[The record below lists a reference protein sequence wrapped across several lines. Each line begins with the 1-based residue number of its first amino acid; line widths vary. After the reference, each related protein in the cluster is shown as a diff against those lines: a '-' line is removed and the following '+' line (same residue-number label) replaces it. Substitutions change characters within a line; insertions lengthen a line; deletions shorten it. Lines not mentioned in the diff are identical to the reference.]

1 MHLHDVWFVL
11 IAVLWTGYF
20 FLEGFDFGIG
30 VLTKLVARDRT
41 ERRVLINTI
50 GPVWDGNEVWLLSAG
65 GATFAAFP
73 DWYATLFSGFY
84 LPLLIIL
91 VCLIVRGVAFEY
103 RAKRPDE
110 RWQRNWEHAIF
121 WTSLLP
127 AFLWGV
133 AFADITHGVKIDAH
147 KEYVGGFWDLLTPY
161 ALLGGL
167 VTLTLFTFHGAVF
180 ASLKTVGPIRQR
192 SRAFAAG
199 VGALAAVLA
208 VAFLVW
214 TQAASGNGRSLV
226 ALVVAVVA
234 LLLALGANAA
244 GREGWSF
251 AFSGVTIA
259 SAVALLFLSLF
270 PDVMPSSLDSAWSLT
285 VTNASATP
293 YTLKIMT
300 WCAGIATPLVLLYQG
315 WTYWVFRKRIG
326 TQHIAGGLPQPA
338 VAGAAAGAVA
348 LPAARAEGSSAADE
362 AR

>member
-1 MHLHDVWFVL
+1 MQLHDVWFVL

-20 FLEGFDFGIG
+20 FLEGFDFGVGI
-30 VLTKLVARDRT
+30 LTKLLARNQP

-84 LPLLIIL
+84 LPLLVIL

-103 RAKRPDE
+103 RAKRPE
-110 RWQRNWEHAIF
+110 ANWQRNWEHAIF
-121 WTSLLP
+121 WTSLIP

-133 AFADITHGVKIDAH
+133 AFANIVRGVKIDEH
-147 KEYVGGFWDLLTPY
+147 LEYVGNVWDLLNPF

-180 ASLKTVGPIRQR
+180 TALKTVGDIRQR
-192 SRAFAAG
+192 ARKLALG
-199 VGALAAVLA
+199 VGLVTAALALL
-208 VAFLVW
+208 FLTW
-214 TQAASGNGRSLV
+214 AQIDHGHTNSLV
-226 ALVVAVVA
+226 ATAVAVAALVA
-234 LLLALGANAA
+234 ALVANQA

-251 AFSGVTIA
+251 AFSGVTIVA
-259 SAVALLFLSLF
+259 AVAMLFLTLF
-270 PDVMPSSLDSAWSLT
+270 PNVMPSTLDPGWSLT
-285 VTNASATP
+285 VSNASSSP

-300 WCAGIATPLVLLYQG
+300 WCAGIATPVVLLYQG

-326 TQHIAGGLPQPA
+326 TQHIATDA
-338 VAGAAAGAVA
+338 SAGAVH
-348 LPAARAEGSSAADE
+348 
-362 AR
+362 